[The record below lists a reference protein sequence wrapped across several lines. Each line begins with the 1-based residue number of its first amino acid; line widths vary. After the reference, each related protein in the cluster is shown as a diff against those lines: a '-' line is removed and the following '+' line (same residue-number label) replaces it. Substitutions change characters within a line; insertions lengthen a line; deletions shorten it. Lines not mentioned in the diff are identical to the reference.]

1 MRRFLEE
8 NTPLVF
14 GIAFA
19 EIDMA
24 EVIPQKDVADKVRAA
39 NAAAAA
45 AAYDLPEAMGLLAE
59 AYDTIF
65 GSPGPGR
72 RD

>member
-1 MRRFLEE
+1 MEE

-24 EVIPQKDVADKVRAA
+24 EVIPQQPVADKVRAA
-39 NAAAAA
+39 NAAA
-45 AAYDLPEAMGLLAE
+45 AAYDLPEAMGLLVR
-59 AYDTIF
+59 
-65 GSPGPGR
+65 SL
-72 RD
+72 